1 MHSETEFIKS
11 IRPYKNCKVYF
22 FNSLKPQS
30 IKFSTWLCSK
40 RRTDCQYHQLLSRL
54 AWAGLAATGEHL
66 RTPASLKREL
76 FLLTTRG
83 RVVGVGGECILQA
96 SLWRTPLLRLVLLF
110 LASACVGKSAAI
122 LRAPECEWSFAAL
135 MCMCLTEH
143 VHVCESES
151 ACERVSVEMIIKFE
165 GYDVD
170 GDGTATRRRG
180 VIATSK
186 EQIFT
191 ELDYRNVKRRNP
203 IVIG

>member
-1 MHSETEFIKS
+1 M
-11 IRPYKNCKVYF
+11 
-22 FNSLKPQS
+22 
-30 IKFSTWLCSK
+30 
-40 RRTDCQYHQLLSRL
+40 
-54 AWAGLAATGEHL
+54 
-66 RTPASLKREL
+66 
-76 FLLTTRG
+76 
-83 RVVGVGGECILQA
+83 
-96 SLWRTPLLRLVLLF
+96 VLLF

-122 LRAPECEWSFAAL
+122 LHAPECEWNFAAL

-143 VHVCESES
+143 VHVCES